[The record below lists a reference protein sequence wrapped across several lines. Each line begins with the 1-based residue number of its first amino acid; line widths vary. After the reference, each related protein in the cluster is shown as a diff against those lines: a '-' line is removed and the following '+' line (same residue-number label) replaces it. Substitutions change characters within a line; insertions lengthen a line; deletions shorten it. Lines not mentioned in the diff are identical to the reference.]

1 MTSSTEQLA
10 PALDVDARLTGIE
23 RGLTLL
29 LNVTPV
35 NAAKAWAD
43 FERSD
48 FGTVPTLR
56 LRPLEFE
63 PLDRE
68 VLQPPWV
75 RPRWLDVPGA
85 GERLDKL
92 RAGVSVIDLYEG
104 DGSG

>member
-29 LNVTPV
+29 LNVPPV

-48 FGTVPTLR
+48 LARSPFFGS
-56 LRPLEFE
+56 
-63 PLDRE
+63 DR
-68 VLQPPWV
+68 WNSNRWTARCCSHRGV